1 MSLRDSL
8 AHDRS
13 LWHFIAVHLRR
24 YREAHSLTGQAL
36 ADVLDC
42 DRSTVSRYESGLLKL
57 TNKHAKI
64 IDREW
69 RTGDMFTS
77 LVALAGAS
85 DEGDWFT
92 GLTEYEGR
100 ASRIRMWET
109 LYVPGLFQT
118 PDYALATF
126 TGNAVADPQAALE
139 RRLARQSAV
148 FDRPN
153 PPHLTAILNWTVLE
167 QAVGPSELM
176 REQLARLVEL
186 SEHPYVSIRVLERQ
200 DRAHPGLDGSFKI
213 VSTDG
218 RDLAYTEAVT
228 RGRFLTDPLDVE
240 EVAIRYDRIGDIA
253 APVGHSRALL
263 AAELERYG

>member
-8 AHDRS
+8 TPDRS
-13 LWHFIAVHLRR
+13 LWHVIAVHLRR

-36 ADVLDC
+36 ADILDC

-57 TNKHAKI
+57 TRKHAEI

-69 RTGDMFTS
+69 GTQGMFTS

-92 GLTEYEGR
+92 GLTEYERR

-139 RRLARQSAV
+139 RRLARQAAV

-153 PPHLTAILNWTVLE
+153 PPHLTAILNWTVLA
-167 QAVGPSELM
+167 QSVGPPELM

-186 SEHPYVSIRVLERQ
+186 SEHPSVSIRVLERQ

-213 VSTDG
+213 VSVDG

-253 APVGHSRALL
+253 APVDPSRALL
-263 AAELERYG
+263 AAELENYR

>member
-1 MSLRDSL
+1 
-8 AHDRS
+8 
-13 LWHFIAVHLRR
+13 
-24 YREAHSLTGQAL
+24 
-36 ADVLDC
+36 LDC

-57 TNKHAKI
+57 TRKHAEI

-69 RTGDMFTS
+69 GTQGMFTS

-92 GLTEYEGR
+92 GLTEYERR

-139 RRLARQSAV
+139 RRLARQAAV

-153 PPHLTAILNWTVLE
+153 PPHLTAILNWTVLA
-167 QAVGPSELM
+167 QSVGPPELM

-186 SEHPYVSIRVLERQ
+186 SEHPSVSIRVLERQ

-213 VSTDG
+213 VSVDG

-253 APVGHSRALL
+253 APVDPSRALL
-263 AAELERYG
+263 AAELESYR